1 MLTIGTKAPDITVMD
16 HTGKPFSLSDAWHHH
31 SVVLFFYPKADTPI
45 CTKEACAFRD
55 ALADLEARDAMVIG
69 VSTDDVAGQR
79 AFSERYKLP
88 FVLLCDTEGKLS
100 DAYKVRSFFGL
111 LGGRVTYVIDK
122 QGVIRA
128 AYSARLEADG
138 HVQQALRALET
149 DQRNS

>member
-69 VSTDDVAGQR
+69 VSTDDVA
-79 AFSERYKLP
+79 
-88 FVLLCDTEGKLS
+88 VN
-100 DAYKVRSFFGL
+100 VRSVSATSFLSSFCAIPKESSATPT
-111 LGGRVTYVIDK
+111 RC
-122 QGVIRA
+122 A
-128 AYSARLEADG
+128 ASSDCWVAA
-138 HVQQALRALET
+138 
-149 DQRNS
+149 SPM

>member
-1 MLTIGTKAPDITVMD
+1 
-16 HTGKPFSLSDAWHHH
+16 
-31 SVVLFFYPKADTPI
+31 
-45 CTKEACAFRD
+45 
-55 ALADLEARDAMVIG
+55 
-69 VSTDDVAGQR
+69 
-79 AFSERYKLP
+79 
-88 FVLLCDTEGKLS
+88 LCDTEGKLS